1 MTTTQI
7 NNEGPE
13 VIVKL
18 VNLYLTARIQSD
30 KPFLLPVCVL
40 LALCPNYNYN
50 CDYGSCNSPSSCY
63 WNSGYQGTCCNSTI
77 TSGQCLLLSSASTTS
92 WGGGFNNTFYGHE
105 NDVLNVSSATGKTL
119 TVAACFYG
127 INSATPGCDGSTVLA
142 NCLSMN
148 VHLHVVHY
156 AIRVI
161 AITQLTMQFLV
172 TPALG

>member
-63 WNSGYQGTCCNSTI
+63 WNS
-77 TSGQCLLLSSASTTS
+77 
-92 WGGGFNNTFYGHE
+92 GGGFNNTFYGHE